1 MKFKESSEPI
11 EKLRKMSAEER
22 RRYLDRRLKELVVY
36 ACEKSPAT
44 AARLHKA
51 GISPTEVNGIGD
63 LASLPVLRKDDL
75 IDLYR
80 ADPPFGG
87 LSTLQ
92 PQELERI
99 YVSPGP
105 IYDPYHKSETFWR
118 WMTQLMREIGFGTG
132 DIVLN
137 AWSYHMVPAG
147 LMVDEALRRAGATV
161 IPTGVGNT
169 ELQVQV
175 MKQLQATGFFG
186 AASFFMNIVSKAEE
200 MGYDIVKDFNLR
212 LACIGG
218 EMGGGP
224 IRKLVEEKYGITTRD
239 VYGTGDVGLMAY
251 ECAERKGLH
260 IVEDVIVEIIN
271 PATGEHVQQDETG
284 ELVITAIDESYPLL
298 RFGTGDLVGWISEH
312 CPCGR
317 SSLRITHILGRTG
330 EAVRTRGMLIH
341 PRQLQRAL
349 EQFHGICRYQAIVTR
364 EGYRDYIT
372 LKIELHDDNI
382 SERETL
388 SGQIARQ
395 VTEAIRI
402 KLDKVEPVP
411 PGTIAEDCKIIS
423 DERQY

>member
-1 MKFKESSEPI
+1 MKFKESTVPI
-11 EKLRKMSAEER
+11 EKLTKFTREER
-22 RRYLDRRLKELVVY
+22 KQYLDGRLQELVKY
-36 ACEKSPAT
+36 ACKKSAAT
-44 AARLHKA
+44 RARLEQA
-51 GISPTEVNGIGD
+51 GIKPSDVHGIGD
-63 LASLPVLRKDDL
+63 LSELPVLRKDDL
-75 IDLYR
+75 IDLYKTN
-80 ADPPFGG
+80 PPFGG
-87 LSTLQ
+87 LATV
-92 PQELERI
+92 PVHELERI

-105 IYDPYHKSETFWR
+105 IFDPYHQSITFWR
-118 WMTQLMREIGFGTG
+118 WMAQLMCEIGFGSD

-147 LMVDEALRRAGATV
+147 LMVDEALRRVGATV

-186 AASFFMNIVSKAEE
+186 AASFFMNIISKAEE
-200 MGYDIVKDFNLR
+200 MGFNIVRDFNLK

-251 ECAERKGLH
+251 ECREKRGLH
-260 IVEDVIVEIIN
+260 IAEDVIVEILN
-271 PATGEHVQQDETG
+271 PDTGNPVREDETG

-298 RFGTGDLVGWISEH
+298 RFGTGDLVGWIH
-312 CPCGR
+312 DPCPCGR
-317 SSLRITHILGRTG
+317 TALRITHILGRTG

-341 PRQLQRAL
+341 PRQLQRVL
-349 EQFHGICRYQAIVTR
+349 TSYEEIVRYQAVVTR
-364 EGYRDYIT
+364 EGFRDRLT
-372 LKIELHDDNI
+372 LRIQLADDYSADTNNLGTAI
-382 SERETL
+382 
-388 SGQIARQ
+388 IRQ

-402 KLDKVEPVP
+402 KLDSVEFVEK
-411 PGTIAEDCKIIS
+411 GDIVEDCKIIS